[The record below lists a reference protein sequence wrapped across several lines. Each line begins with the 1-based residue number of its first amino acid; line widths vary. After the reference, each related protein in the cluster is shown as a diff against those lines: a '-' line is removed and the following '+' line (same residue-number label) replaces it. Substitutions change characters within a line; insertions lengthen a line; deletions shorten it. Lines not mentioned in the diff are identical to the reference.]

1 VSTIWKFSI
10 KYHVMQ
16 NEDFLSFINFHF
28 QIFKGNAKGDN
39 PFAKI
44 TFWKRSKAIL
54 GGSTE

>member
-1 VSTIWKFSI
+1 MIEGFV
-10 KYHVMQ
+10 
-16 NEDFLSFINFHF
+16 LNFHF